1 MRPIGE
7 IAAKL
12 GLLPDEIELYGEYK
26 AKIKLSV
33 LDRLSGRPDGRLV
46 DVTAITPTPLGE
58 GKTVTSIGLG
68 QALARIGKRVCNT
81 LREPSLGPTF
91 GIKGGAAGGGYSQ
104 VVPMEDINL
113 HFTGD
118 MHAVAAATNLLAAF
132 IDAHLKHGN
141 ALDLDPESISWRRV
155 VDVNDKWGLYR
166 IITGLGGEGRV
177 ERETGFDITAASEA
191 MAVLALAAD
200 LRDLR
205 RRLGRIIV
213 GTNRSGAPV
222 TAEDLKCAGA
232 MTVLLREAIKPNL
245 VQTLEGTPCLIH
257 CGPFANIAQGNNSV
271 LADRIA
277 LKCADYVVTESGF
290 GADLGAEKFFNIK
303 CRAAGL
309 RPSCAV
315 ITLSLRALKM
325 HGGVGSIRPGKPLP
339 PEILEE
345 NLPALERGSQNL
357 AKQIENVTLHGVPAV
372 VAINRFAQD
381 TEAEVALVRGL
392 AVAAGAQAAVCSTV
406 WAQGG
411 AGGEELAEAV
421 VAACRQPNNFHYLYP
436 DQASIKEKIETI
448 ATRIYGAE
456 GVDYTPLAEERIA
469 RYTAWGLG
477 ELPICMA
484 KTHLSLTDDPAR
496 KGRPTGF
503 RVTIRDLRP
512 SAGAGFLYPLLG
524 EMATMPGLPSVPVGT
539 RIDIDEQGNTVGLS

>member
-436 DQASIKEKIETI
+436 DQASIKEKIEII

>member
-1 MRPIGE
+1 
-7 IAAKL
+7 
-12 GLLPDEIELYGEYK
+12 
-26 AKIKLSV
+26 
-33 LDRLSGRPDGRLV
+33 
-46 DVTAITPTPLGE
+46 
-58 GKTVTSIGLG
+58 VTSIGLG

>member
-1 MRPIGE
+1 
-7 IAAKL
+7 
-12 GLLPDEIELYGEYK
+12 
-26 AKIKLSV
+26 
-33 LDRLSGRPDGRLV
+33 
-46 DVTAITPTPLGE
+46 
-58 GKTVTSIGLG
+58 
-68 QALARIGKRVCNT
+68 
-81 LREPSLGPTF
+81 
-91 GIKGGAAGGGYSQ
+91 
-104 VVPMEDINL
+104 
-113 HFTGD
+113 
-118 MHAVAAATNLLAAF
+118 
-132 IDAHLKHGN
+132 
-141 ALDLDPESISWRRV
+141 
-155 VDVNDKWGLYR
+155 
-166 IITGLGGEGRV
+166 
-177 ERETGFDITAASEA
+177 
-191 MAVLALAAD
+191 
-200 LRDLR
+200 
-205 RRLGRIIV
+205 
-213 GTNRSGAPV
+213 
-222 TAEDLKCAGA
+222 
-232 MTVLLREAIKPNL
+232 
-245 VQTLEGTPCLIH
+245 
-257 CGPFANIAQGNNSV
+257 
-271 LADRIA
+271 
-277 LKCADYVVTESGF
+277 
-290 GADLGAEKFFNIK
+290 
-303 CRAAGL
+303 
-309 RPSCAV
+309 V

-345 NLPALERGSQNL
+345 NLPAVERGSQNL